1 MAIIIHWDENLYLK
15 EINMDPRVFHGSLR
29 PDGIAQ
35 ALIGEFNHGN
45 LRAQQFGNGDQ
56 IIVQIATRDHPQ
68 SGGKT
73 ALSVHLQ
80 KVEDGVAVQIGKQAW
95 LSVAASLGHTLFT
108 AWLNPWNII
117 GRLDDV
123 AQDIENL
130 QLSEDVWG
138 VIENYARS
146 AGASFELS
154 ERLRRTVCEYC
165 QTANPVGA
173 SSCIACGAPLGNVQ
187 PRTCSNCG
195 FVLKTGETVC
205 PNCGQRV

>member
-1 MAIIIHWDENLYLK
+1 MQ
-15 EINMDPRVFHGSLR
+15 PRIFHGNLR
-29 PDGIAQ
+29 PQDIAQ
-35 ALIGEFNHGN
+35 ALVGEFNRGN
-45 LRAQQFGNGDQ
+45 LRTQQFGTGDK
-56 IIVQIATRDHPQ
+56 IVVQIATSDRPQ

-73 ALSVHLQ
+73 ALSVQLQ

-95 LSVAASLGHTLFT
+95 LSVAASLGTSLFA
-108 AWLNPWNII
+108 AWLNPWNIL

-130 QLSEDVWG
+130 QLSEDVWST
-138 VIENYARS
+138 IENYART

-165 QTANPVGA
+165 QTANPVGEPN
-173 SSCIACGAPLGNVQ
+173 CIACGAPLGNVQ

-195 FVLKTGETVC
+195 FVLISGETTC
-205 PNCGQRV
+205 PNCGQRL